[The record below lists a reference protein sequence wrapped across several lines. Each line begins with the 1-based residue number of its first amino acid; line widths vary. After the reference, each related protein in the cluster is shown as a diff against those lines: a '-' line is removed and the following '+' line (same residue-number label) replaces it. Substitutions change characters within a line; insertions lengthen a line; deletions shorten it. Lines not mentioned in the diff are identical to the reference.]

1 VARGAAV
8 AGLAAALVSLATLIQ
23 MYIDYK
29 QSEAMGLENISLKL
43 KLLVLAAFTLSFL
56 GFILGIVTHNGA
68 RR

>member
-1 VARGAAV
+1 MARGAAV